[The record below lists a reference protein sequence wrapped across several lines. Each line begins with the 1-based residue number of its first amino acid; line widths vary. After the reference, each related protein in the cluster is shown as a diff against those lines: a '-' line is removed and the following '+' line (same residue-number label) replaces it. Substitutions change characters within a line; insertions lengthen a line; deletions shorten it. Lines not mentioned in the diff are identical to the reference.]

1 MNIDDFQQHAL
12 ASIAIRAK
20 GLPALAHRTMGLTG
34 EAGILANQLKKVVR
48 DKEGMPDDKDV
59 EEVKKRLG
67 DVLYYTA
74 ALAEY
79 FGLTMS
85 EVAEQNMQRSTQFKE
100 TRRSA

>member
-1 MNIDDFQQHAL
+1 MDIDYFQKHAL
-12 ASIAIRAK
+12 ASIAIRNN
-20 GLPALAHRTMGLTG
+20 GIPALAHRTMGLTG

-48 DKEGMPDDKDV
+48 DKEGVPDDKDV

-79 FGLTMS
+79 FGLTLS
-85 EVAEQNMQRSTQFKE
+85 EIAEQNMQRSTQFKE
-100 TRRSA
+100 TRQ

>member
-1 MNIDDFQQHAL
+1 MDDFQQHSL
-12 ASIAIRAK
+12 MSIAITEK
-20 GLPALAHRTMGLTG
+20 GIPALAHRTMGLTG

-48 DKEGMPDDKDV
+48 DKEGTPDEKDT

-79 FGLTMS
+79 FGLTLS
-85 EVAEQNMQRSTQFKE
+85 EVAEQNMQRSTQFKK
-100 TRRSA
+100 TRQ